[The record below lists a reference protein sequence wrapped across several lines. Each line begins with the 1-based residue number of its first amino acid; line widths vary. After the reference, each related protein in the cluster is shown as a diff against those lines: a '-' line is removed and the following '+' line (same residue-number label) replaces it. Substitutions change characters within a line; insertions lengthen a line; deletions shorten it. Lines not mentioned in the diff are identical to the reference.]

1 MNNYQLINQL
11 VTLVAEF
18 EKQKQNQ
25 APLSLEGFTGFLNA
39 KLGGEKLA
47 NVVHDVRFGEQQPDA
62 VAMAYQLDNNIARL
76 FIYMSRYA
84 KSYIKKALQH
94 TNLATAEDFTCL
106 ALLLTHHNLSKTEL
120 MQMSLLEKASG
131 TEVVNRLLK
140 NNLVQQW
147 DDPNDKRGKRIAI
160 TEQGKLLL
168 YDVFKDMNKVSGIVT
183 GKLSTTEK
191 YTLQYLL
198 QQLEDFHYDLYTKKS
213 ISSKA
218 DLVSYQK

>member
-1 MNNYQLINQL
+1 MNSYQLISQL
-11 VTLVAEF
+11 ITLVSAYEH
-18 EKQKQNQ
+18 QQNDKTQ
-25 APLSLEGFTGFLNA
+25 LSLEDFSGFLNA

-47 NVVHDVRFGEQQPDA
+47 NVIHDVRFGNEQPDA

-84 KSYIKKALQH
+84 KSYIKKALQD

-106 ALLLTHHNLSKTEL
+106 ALLLTHNNLSKTEL

-131 TEVVNRLLK
+131 TEVLNRLLK
-140 NNLVQQW
+140 HNLVHQW

-160 TEQGKLLL
+160 TEQGKILL
-168 YDVFKDMNKVSGIVT
+168 YDVFKDMNKVGGIVT
-183 GKLSTTEK
+183 GRLSTTEK

-198 QQLEDFHYDLYTKKS
+198 QQLEDFHYNLYNKKS

-218 DLVSYQK
+218 DLLNYEK